1 MPELISMSTGVKS
14 GIATVIDEVKPRVV
28 WGIGELMN
36 TGFTLPSYKSVDLL
50 DTSIRIDHGITP
62 IIDTVTNI
70 IHDEFDVIDTSIVDD
85 TLLISPKDIEWSI
98 VNLNDFHEVNGSQ
111 SVDYIN
117 VLPYVDLIWNGH
129 HRKVDVGFDKPT
141 PPTDFRY
148 LPTTDFIIDSEL
160 IGFTSNF
167 IKPIDFDK
175 LKTVLS
181 PVDTDTSPPW
191 KGLGEL
197 ITLDK
202 SVNYGY
208 SINAFVISGGT
219 NATYPVDEDAL
230 EPDEPP
236 VDPPVVGEVIRIV
249 NVVNVVVLPSRTPI
263 EFTNLTLSIDLSSVA
278 WTANFDIA
286 DLASLALIKPSG
298 ATRKEVE
305 ININGDL
312 FNVFIG
318 KTSTSLAGDRDSGTT
333 RAIRCVGW
341 SKTKELSHPYHS
353 KRSHTETSSSTPSGL
368 IAGELLGTGF
378 TCTWNSVNWTI
389 PANVFSYLEKAPLA
403 AISELAQ
410 SVGGVI
416 VPHQE
421 TNTFSVEPYYPIS
434 PWNWTTSTPDFTL
447 SESSFFTIDT
457 EWLPQQSPDS
467 IYVYGE
473 EIGGVAVKCVKQGTA
488 GLVTLPTVVDKY
500 ITDTIAGTERGRIE
514 VAKNGFKEIVPV
526 TTYID
531 GNGIIKPQSLLEVN
545 AIGGGTWFGMVI
557 GTSISIKRN
566 GNAVIQALQI
576 ERHYD

>member
-1 MPELISMSTGVKS
+1 MPELISMSTGAKS
-14 GIATVIDEVKPRVV
+14 GIARDVDEIKSQTE

-36 TGFTLPSYKSVDLL
+36 IGFTLPSYESVTLFN
-50 DTSIRIDHGITP
+50 TVIRIDHGITL
-62 IIDTVTNI
+62 IKDVVSSIVY
-70 IHDEFDVIDTSIVDD
+70 DEFDVVDTSVVDD
-85 TLLISPKDIEWSI
+85 ILLITGNDTEWSI
-98 VNLNDFHEVNGSQ
+98 VNLNDLDEVNGSQ
-111 SVDYIN
+111 TVDYTG
-117 VLPYVDLIWNGH
+117 VLPHVDLIWNGH
-129 HRKVDVGFDKPT
+129 HRKVDVLFDKPT
-141 PPTDFRY
+141 PPADVRY
-148 LPTTDFIIDSEL
+148 IPTTDFIMGSEL
-160 IGFTSNF
+160 IGFTPNF
-167 IKPIDFDK
+167 INPIDFDK

-181 PVDTDTSPPW
+181 PVDNDTDLPW
-191 KGLGEL
+191 SGLGEL
-197 ITLDK
+197 VSLDK
-202 SVNYGY
+202 SINYGY

-219 NATYPVDEDAL
+219 NANYPVDEDAL
-230 EPDEPP
+230 VEPP
-236 VDPPVVGEVIRIV
+236 IDPPEVGEVIRIV

-263 EFTNLTLSIDLSSVA
+263 EFTNLTLSIDLNSVA

-286 DLASLALIKPSG
+286 DLTSLALIKPSG

-318 KTSTSLAGDRDSGTT
+318 KTSTSLSGSREKGTT
-333 RAIRCVGW
+333 RAIKCVGW
-341 SKTKELSHPYHS
+341 SKTKELSHPYHN
-353 KRSHTETSSSTPSGL
+353 KRSHTELSSSTPSGL
-368 IAGELLGTGF
+368 LNGELTGTGF
-378 TCTWNSVNWTI
+378 TGTWNSVSWTI

-403 AISELAQ
+403 AISELAK
-410 SVGGVI
+410 SVGAVI

-421 TNTFSVEPYYPIS
+421 NDSFTVEPYYPIS
-434 PWNWTTSTPDFTL
+434 PWNWSTSPVDYTL
-447 SESSFFTIDT
+447 SEAAFFTIDT
-457 EWLPQQSPDS
+457 EWLPQESPDS